1 MKVLAIGAAAA
12 AVVVLVTVGC
22 GGSDEPSA
30 STAVPFDRS
39 FIDAMVPHHQ
49 QAIEMAED
57 AKAAGLSEPVLLD
70 IANAIVATQQDE
82 IERMLEWR
90 AEWFGEGQ
98 VDPDGAGALGMSPEE
113 IGMQH
118 GAMDFDMAA
127 DVDAAFAAAM
137 IDHHE
142 GAVAMARLASRR
154 AEHDEIQRLA
164 EEVIAAQES
173 EIEQMTPF
181 AASVS
186 DPMDGMG
193 HG

>member
-1 MKVLAIGAAAA
+1 MNVLAIGASVA
-12 AVVVLVTVGC
+12 AVLVLVTVGC
-22 GGSDEPSA
+22 GGSDESSA
-30 STAVPFDRS
+30 STAVPFDRA

-49 QAIEMAED
+49 QAIEMAKE

-70 IANAIVATQQDE
+70 IANAIAATQQDE
-82 IERMLEWR
+82 IDRMLEWR
-90 AEWFGEGQ
+90 AEWFGEGE

-113 IGMQH
+113 MGMQH
-118 GAMDFDMAA
+118 GAMDFEIAA

-142 GAVAMARLASRR
+142 GAVTMARLASRR
-154 AEHDEIQRLA
+154 AEHDEIRRLA
-164 EEVIAAQES
+164 EDVIAAQES

>member
-1 MKVLAIGAAAA
+1 MRVLVIGASVA
-12 AVVVLVTVGC
+12 AVLVLVTVGC
-22 GGSDEPSA
+22 GGSDEPSG

-39 FIDAMVPHHQ
+39 FIDAMVPHHE
-49 QAIEMAED
+49 QAIEMAKD
-57 AKAAGLSEPVLLD
+57 AKAAGLSEPVLVD

-90 AEWFGEGQ
+90 AEWFGEREI
-98 VDPDGAGALGMSPEE
+98 DPDGAGALGMSAEE
-113 IGMQH
+113 MGMQH
-118 GAMDFDMAA
+118 GAMDFEIAA

-137 IDHHE
+137 LDHHE

-154 AEHDEIQRLA
+154 AEHDEIQTLA
-164 EEVIAAQES
+164 QNIIAAQES

-181 AASVS
+181 AASVI

>member
-1 MKVLAIGAAAA
+1 MKVLAIGASAA

-49 QAIEMAED
+49 QAIEMAKE

-90 AEWFGEGQ
+90 AEWFGEGE